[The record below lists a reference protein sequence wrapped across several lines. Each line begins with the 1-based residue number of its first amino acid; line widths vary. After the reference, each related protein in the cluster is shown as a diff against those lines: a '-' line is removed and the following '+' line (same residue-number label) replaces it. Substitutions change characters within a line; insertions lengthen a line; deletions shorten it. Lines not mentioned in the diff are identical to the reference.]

1 MMESFFHF
9 HPWSMSRYL
18 LLFGNNDGWTP
29 SVDWDSS
36 MEVQCQRQVKPFFSH
51 VEAMCHNFIDFE
63 LKLFIAG
70 NTYCVKF
77 CDGIQW
83 QEVAKTHKIIG
94 QPKGYIPGNNKKVS
108 KLAKSIGKVKW
119 FDNAKGYGFI
129 LNAENE
135 DVFVHYRA
143 IMGDGYKS
151 LNEGEE
157 VEFLQTR
164 SEKGWQAAEVERT
177 ATNSVGQDESAVEY
191 ENELDAV

>member
-1 MMESFFHF
+1 
-9 HPWSMSRYL
+9 MSEKQT
-18 LLFGNNDGWTP
+18 GT
-29 SVDWDSS
+29 
-36 MEVQCQRQVKPFFSH
+36 
-51 VEAMCHNFIDFE
+51 
-63 LKLFIAG
+63 
-70 NTYCVKF
+70 
-77 CDGIQW
+77 
-83 QEVAKTHKIIG
+83 
-94 QPKGYIPGNNKKVS
+94 
-108 KLAKSIGKVKW
+108 VKW

-164 SEKGWQAAEVERT
+164 SEKGWEAAEVERT
-177 ATNSVGQDESAVEY
+177 ATDSVGQDESAVEY